1 MLFCAYLGEKRFFMR
16 MRNGDRM
23 KLYGINDMARV
34 DCAGCKGCSDCCR
47 GMGDTIVL
55 DPLDSYRLTK
65 RLHKS
70 FEEMLDDCIGLHVE
84 EGVILPHLLMT
95 GEEAHCVFLNAEGRC
110 SIHEARPGLCRIFP
124 LGSSYEE
131 GKLRYFFL
139 EECPKEGKSK
149 IKVQKWLDTPELTK
163 NQQFLIQWH
172 KLRGKLR
179 EKASE
184 KPEKSKEM
192 NLLLLHLF
200 FVHPYEIA
208 TDFYPQFEARYAEFL
223 LKLSETED

>member
-1 MLFCAYLGEKRFFMR
+1 M
-16 MRNGDRM
+16 
-23 KLYGINDMARV
+23 
-34 DCAGCKGCSDCCR
+34 
-47 GMGDTIVL
+47 
-55 DPLDSYRLTK
+55 
-65 RLHKS
+65 
-70 FEEMLDDCIGLHVE
+70 
-84 EGVILPHLLMT
+84 
-95 GEEAHCVFLNAEGRC
+95 
-110 SIHEARPGLCRIFP
+110 
-124 LGSSYEE
+124 
-131 GKLRYFFL
+131 

>member
-1 MLFCAYLGEKRFFMR
+1 
-16 MRNGDRM
+16 M
-23 KLYGINDMARV
+23 KLYGINDMARA
-34 DCAGCKGCSDCCR
+34 DCAGCEGCSVCCR

-95 GEEAHCVFLNAEGRC
+95 GKDAYCVFLNGEGRC

-124 LGSSYEE
+124 LGRSYEGGE
-131 GKLRYFFL
+131 LRYFL
-139 EECPKEGKSK
+139 LDECPKENKRKVK
-149 IKVQKWLDTPELTK
+149 IYKWLDTEELPK
-163 NQQFLIQWH
+163 NQQFLRLWH
-172 KLRGKLR
+172 TLRKKLR
-179 EKASE
+179 EKAAAN
-184 KPEKSKEM
+184 PEKCKEM

-200 FVHPYEIA
+200 FVLPYEEEI
-208 TDFYPQFEARYAEFL
+208 DFYSQFEARYKEAL
-223 LKLSETED
+223 IKL